1 MNFKLRSDINA
12 RTALVYGGAAFL
24 LVIVGF
30 RSIFATLDPEH
41 VGLMTYLSIAALI
54 LEFVLLIFYAQSIY
68 NLGPDGGG
76 ESYSTS
82 ASAAAGAVSTMDKES
97 VSALTGAGAGL
108 KDELRDH
115 NKKIEALSDGVNKL
129 VKGSIQKEIHKEISK
144 ILNKALDT

>member
-54 LEFVLLIFYAQSIY
+54 LEFVLLIIYAQAIY
-68 NLGPDGGG
+68 NGGD
-76 ESYSTS
+76 SHAS
-82 ASAAAGAVSTMDKES
+82 ASDAAGAVSNMDKDS
-97 VSALTGAGAGL
+97 VSALTGAVAGL

-115 NKKIEALSDGVNKL
+115 NKKIETLSDGVNKL
-129 VKGSIQKEIHKEISK
+129 VKGSVQKEIHKEISK
-144 ILNKALDT
+144 ILNKALDS